1 MYVCR
6 ILVGQVVQN
15 QSLEG
20 REEFCGEAS
29 FFFEGLEATAFILHD
44 VMISLDC

>member
-1 MYVCR
+1 MPV
-6 ILVGQVVQN
+6 LAGQVVQN

-20 REEFCGEAS
+20 REEFCGAA
-29 FFFEGLEATAFILHD
+29 FFFSEGQEATAFILLD